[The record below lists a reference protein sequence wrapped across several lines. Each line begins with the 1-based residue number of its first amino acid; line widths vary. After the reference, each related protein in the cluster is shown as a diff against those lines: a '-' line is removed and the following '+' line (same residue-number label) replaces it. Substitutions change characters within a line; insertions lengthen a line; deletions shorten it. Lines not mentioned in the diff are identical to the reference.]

1 MSAASAE
8 PLSTSA
14 APPNKQAQRLANGA
28 VSHLLLAGIAV
39 FFALPFVWLLVTSLK
54 LPQQIFTN
62 PPIWIPD
69 PVQWSNYTQA
79 LNSPAFPYLRLF
91 ANTVLYVGVSTV
103 GLALTSAF
111 VAYAFARLRFY
122 GRDLLFS
129 ITLATMMVPGVVTL
143 IPTYVLFRNLGWVGT
158 YAPLIVPH
166 LLGNAFSIFL
176 IRQFMLTIPWELS
189 DSARVDGA
197 NEFAIFFRIILP
209 LIKPALLVVGL
220 FHFTYTW
227 NDFLGP
233 LIYLDDPAE
242 YPLVLGLYSFQTR
255 FAIEWHLTMAA
266 SMAVVLPLIVLFF
279 FAQRYF
285 IEGITLTGLKG

>member
-1 MSAASAE
+1 
-8 PLSTSA
+8 
-14 APPNKQAQRLANGA
+14 
-28 VSHLLLAGIAV
+28 
-39 FFALPFVWLLVTSLK
+39 
-54 LPQQIFTN
+54 
-62 PPIWIPD
+62 
-69 PVQWSNYTQA
+69 
-79 LNSPAFPYLRLF
+79 
-91 ANTVLYVGVSTV
+91 
-103 GLALTSAF
+103 
-111 VAYAFARLRFY
+111 
-122 GRDLLFS
+122 
-129 ITLATMMVPGVVTL
+129 MMVPGVVTL
-143 IPTYVLFRNLGWVGT
+143 IPTYVLFRNLGWVGS

-220 FHFTYTW
+220 FHFTYAW

-233 LIYLDDPAE
+233 LIYLDDPSE

>member
-1 MSAASAE
+1 MSVDTADSDYVYKA
-8 PLSTSA
+8 PLSKRTG
-14 APPNKQAQRLANGA
+14 KLANTLA
-28 VSHLLLAGIAV
+28 SHLMLMGVAV
-39 FFALPFVWLLVTSLK
+39 FFALPFLWLFVTSLK
-54 LPQQIFTN
+54 TPQQIFTN

-69 PVQWSNYTQA
+69 PVQWSNYVRA
-79 LNSPAFPYLRLF
+79 LTSPAFPYFRLL

-111 VAYAFARLRFY
+111 VAYGFSRMQFY

-129 ITLATMMVPGVVTL
+129 ITLATMMVPSIVTL

-176 IRQFMLTIPWELS
+176 IRQFMLTIPGELS

-197 NEFAIFFRIILP
+197 NEFVIFFRIILP
-209 LIKPALLVVGL
+209 MIKPALLVVGL
-220 FHFTYTW
+220 FHFTYAW

-233 LIYLDDPAE
+233 LIYLDDPAL

-255 FAIEWHLTMAA
+255 FAIEWNLTMAA
-266 SMAVVLPLIVLFF
+266 SMAAVLPLIILFF
-279 FAQRYF
+279 FAQRHF
-285 IEGITLTGLKG
+285 IEGISLTGLKG